1 MPRTVNEQLYLE
13 KRNEILDVAERLIYT
28 KGYEQMSI
36 QDILDELAMSKGAF
50 YHYFDGKSDL
60 LEALVDRIIDAVNQ
74 VLIPIAEAPDL
85 SALDKLQRYFDVAVR
100 WKMTRRELLIQLL
113 RVWYSDHNA
122 IVRQKIWR
130 TRTKVAMAPFVAIL
144 EQGIREGTL
153 DIPHPEEMGSIVMAL
168 FQSLGDALAELL
180 LAEPPPEDALQQAA
194 RILDAYNGALERL
207 LGAPAGAIRLMD
219 PAVLQAWFD
228 TLEAQNTL
236 DMAARTSDSG
246 MDDQQSRVLQP
257 T

>member
-1 MPRTVNEQLYLE
+1 MKGGLMPRTVNEQAHAE
-13 KRNEILDVAERLIYT
+13 RRNQILDVAQRLIYT

-36 QDILDELAMSKGAF
+36 QDILDELNISKGAF

-60 LEALVDRIIDAVNQ
+60 LEALVDRIIDAANQ
-74 VLIPIAEAPDL
+74 VLIPIVEDPDL

-100 WKMTRRELLIQLL
+100 WKTTRREFLIRLL

-130 TRTKVAMAPFVAIL
+130 TRMREAIAPFVAIL
-144 EQGIREGTL
+144 QQGIREGTL
-153 DIPHPEEMGSIVMAL
+153 DIPHPEEIGPMVMAL

-219 PAVLQAWFD
+219 ATVLQAWFD
-228 TLEAQNTL
+228 TLEAQHAL
-236 DMAARTSDSG
+236 AEAAEAG
-246 MDDQQSRVLQP
+246 P
-257 T
+257 A